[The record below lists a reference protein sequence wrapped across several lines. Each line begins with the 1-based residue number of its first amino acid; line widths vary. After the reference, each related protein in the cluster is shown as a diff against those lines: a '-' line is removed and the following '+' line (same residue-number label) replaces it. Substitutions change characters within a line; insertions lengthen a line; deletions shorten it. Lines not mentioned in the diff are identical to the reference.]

1 MNLHINN
8 DLIIFKYITVR
19 ENKYLTKQHF
29 KNTNLY
35 KVSIYNIHLYIYNI
49 ENHN

>member
-19 ENKYLTKQHF
+19 ENKYLAKQHF

-35 KVSIYNIHLYIYNI
+35 KVSI
-49 ENHN
+49 

>member
-1 MNLHINN
+1 MNLNMNN

-19 ENKYLTKQHF
+19 ENKYLAKQHF

-35 KVSIYNIHLYIYNI
+35 KVSI
-49 ENHN
+49 